1 MRAAVYREFGG
12 PLAIETVDDPTPA
25 ADDVIIELSASGVC
39 RSDIRGWLGHDP
51 DVVLPHIPGHELA
64 GTIVAVGRDVTGF
77 DIGARVTT
85 PFCGACGRCP
95 TCEVGHTQICDN
107 ATQPGFTAW
116 GSFAEYVA
124 IEHAAVN
131 VVVLP
136 DEVDMVSAA
145 LVGCR
150 FITAY
155 RAVVERA
162 ELRTG
167 EWLAVHGCGGV
178 GMSAVMIGVASGAS
192 VVAIDVDSAALAR
205 ASALGA
211 EATIDASGK
220 SPGEVVEA
228 VRSATGGGA
237 HVSLDALGSPITA
250 SNSIGGLRK
259 LGRHVQPGLFHDD
272 LVALPMNDVIG
283 RELTVLGTHG
293 MAGHRIPDL
302 LAMIVAG
309 ILRPIELLGQEI
321 TLDDVPT
328 AFAEM
333 RAFTSSGVSVVT
345 AFG

>member
-12 PLAIETVDDPTPA
+12 QITIEPVDDPTPA
-25 ADDVIIELSASGVC
+25 ADGVIIEVHASGVC
-39 RSDIRGWLGHDP
+39 RSDIRGWLGHDH
-51 DVVLPHIPGHELA
+51 DVVLPHVPGHELA
-64 GTIVAVGRDVTGF
+64 GTIAAVGRDVTQF

-85 PFCGACGRCP
+85 PFCGACGCCP
-95 TCEVGHTQICDN
+95 TCVAGQTQICDN

-124 IEHAAVN
+124 VEHAAVN
-131 VVVLP
+131 VIRLP

-162 ELRTG
+162 ELQAG

-178 GMSAVMIGVASGAS
+178 GLSAVMIGVARGAH
-192 VVAIDVDSAALAR
+192 VVAVDVDPAALAR

-211 EATIDASGK
+211 EALIDARDA
-220 SPGEVVEA
+220 SPADVVAEVRA
-228 VRSATGGGA
+228 ATGGGA
-237 HVSLDALGSPITA
+237 HASLDALGSPVTA
-250 SNSIGGLRK
+250 SNSIRGLRK

-272 LVALPMNDVIG
+272 LAPLPMNDVIG
-283 RELTVLGTHG
+283 RELTILGTHG

-309 ILRPIELLGQEI
+309 TLRPLELLGRELA
-321 TLDDVPT
+321 LDDVPT
-328 AFAEM
+328 AFSQM
-333 RAFTSSGVSVVT
+333 RDFTSTGVSVVT